1 MTPQEKAIELV
12 NKFPLN
18 GLILEYGDAPKQYKE
33 HAKRCAKIAVEVILE
48 SEPRCPSNVDW
59 DDVGGTHQYYY
70 EAQREDANKYWQEV
84 KKEICD
90 L

>member
-33 HAKRCAKIAVEVILE
+33 HAKRCAKIAVDLLLDEMFFE
-48 SEPRCPSNVDW
+48 DEPI
-59 DDVGGTHQYYY
+59 
-70 EAQREDANKYWQEV
+70 YWIQV
-84 KKEICD
+84 KEEIEK